1 MRYGIQLA
9 SPGAYDAP
17 ALARAAEEA
26 GLDDAFVAATGFY
39 VAVPDLIAA
48 TSRVRIGTGII
59 PLFHG
64 TPFMH
69 AATALQLQKM
79 AHGRFV
85 LGVGSQTKGQVRRM
99 AGITIDH
106 PAMRSRD
113 MIRAIRALMAGDTYE
128 GEYYSSDP
136 PGGFGLEPGDE
147 PPPLIYHS
155 GVNPLNLRV
164 AGEVAD
170 GLVGHP
176 IFTARYLDEV
186 VGPQVADG
194 LARAGRERSEFDLVV
209 APMVWVVDAEHPYE
223 QGASVARR
231 ALSFYFSTRA
241 YGGFM
246 SVHGWDAEREAIR
259 GVWERAQ
266 AQGRRV
272 DPAEMEAII
281 PDAMVDEG
289 CLVGTAAEL
298 RDMLRDRF
306 EGRADTVLLYSLH
319 DSYLRGQAEGGVS
332 GANFLRAIEAVAPLA
347 VVERRATP

>member
-9 SPGAYDAP
+9 SPGAYDSP

-39 VAVPDLIAA
+39 VAVPGLIAA
-48 TSRVRIGTGII
+48 TARIRVGTGII

-64 TPFMH
+64 TPFLH

-79 AHGRFV
+79 ARGRFV

-99 AGITIDH
+99 AGTEIDR

-113 MIRAIRALMAGDTYE
+113 MIRAIRALMAGEVYA

-136 PGGFGLEPGDE
+136 PGGFDLEPGDE
-147 PPPLIYHS
+147 PPPPIYHS

-176 IFTARYLDEV
+176 IFTPRYLDEIV
-186 VGPQVADG
+186 EPQVALG
-194 LARAGRERSEFDLVV
+194 LSRAGRERSSFDLCV
-209 APMVWVVDAEHPYE
+209 APMVWVTDARHPRE
-223 QGASVARR
+223 QGERIARR

-241 YGGFM
+241 YGSFM
-246 SVHGWDAEREAIR
+246 TLHGWDREREAIR
-259 GVWERAQ
+259 AIWERAQ
-266 AQGRRV
+266 ARGVRV
-272 DPAEMEAII
+272 DPTEMEAVI
-281 PDAMVDEG
+281 PDAMVEDG
-289 CLVGTAAEL
+289 CLVGSAAEV

-306 EGRADTVLLYSLH
+306 QGRADTVLLYSLH
-319 DSYLRGQAEGGVS
+319 DSYLRGREEGGVS
-332 GANFLRAIEAVAPLA
+332 GANFRRAIEAVAPLA
-347 VVERRATP
+347 AEARA

>member
-9 SPGAYDAP
+9 SPGAYDSA

-39 VAVPDLIAA
+39 VAVPGLIAA
-48 TSRVRIGTGII
+48 TTRIRVGTGII

-64 TPFMH
+64 TPFLH
-69 AATALQLQKM
+69 AATALQLQKL
-79 AHGRFV
+79 ARGRFV

-99 AGITIDH
+99 AGAEIDR

-113 MIRAIRALMAGDTYE
+113 MIRAIRALMGGETYA
-128 GEYYSSDP
+128 GEYYRSDP
-136 PGGFGLEPGDE
+136 PGGFGLEPGAE
-147 PPPLIYHS
+147 PPPPIYHS

-176 IFTARYLDEV
+176 IFTPRYLDEV
-186 VGPQVADG
+186 VEPQVALG
-194 LARAGRERSEFDLVV
+194 LSRAGRDRSSFDLCV
-209 APMVWVVDAEHPYE
+209 APMVWVADEQHPRA
-223 QGASVARR
+223 QGERIARR

-246 SVHGWDAEREAIR
+246 ALHGWDREREAIR
-259 GVWERAQ
+259 AIWERAQ
-266 AQGRRV
+266 ARGGQV
-272 DPAEMEAII
+272 DPAEMEAVI
-281 PDAMVDEG
+281 PDAMVETA
-289 CLVGTAAEL
+289 CLVGSASEV
-298 RDMLRDRF
+298 RDMLRERF
-306 EGRADTVLLYSLH
+306 AGRADTVLVYSLH
-319 DSYLRGQAEGGVS
+319 DSYLRGREEGGVS

-347 VVERRATP
+347 AEARR

>member
-39 VAVPDLIAA
+39 VSVPGMISA

-64 TPFMH
+64 TPFLH
-69 AATALQLQKM
+69 ASTALQLQKM
-79 AHGRFV
+79 ARGRFV

-99 AGITIDH
+99 AGVTIDR
-106 PAMRSRD
+106 PAIRSRD
-113 MIRAIRALMAGDTYE
+113 MIRAIRALMAGEAYD
-128 GEYYSSDP
+128 GEYYKSDP
-136 PGGFGLEPGDE
+136 PGGFGLEPGYD
-147 PPPLIYHS
+147 PPPPIYHS
-155 GVNPLNLRV
+155 GVNALNLRI

-176 IFTARYLDEV
+176 IYTARYLDEV
-186 VGPQVADG
+186 VVPQIADG
-194 LARAGRERSEFDLVV
+194 LARANRKRPDFDLAVT
-209 APMVWVVDAEHPYE
+209 PMVWVVDAEHSYA
-223 QGASVARR
+223 QGVQIARR

-241 YGGFM
+241 YSGFM
-246 SVHGWDAEREAIR
+246 SLHGWDAEREAIR

-266 AQGRRV
+266 V
-272 DPAEMEAII
+272 HDTPVNPTDMEAII
-281 PDAMVDEG
+281 PDAMVQEG

-319 DSYLRGQAEGGVS
+319 DSYLRGQEEGGVS
-332 GANFLRAIEAVAPLA
+332 GANFLRAIEAVAPLTK
-347 VVERRATP
+347 EDRHQKP